1 MRPDEVPDA
10 EVQRQL
16 GHLYSL
22 FEELTMKV
30 YTYLSEIKLDRKEF
44 AVLVSSQPPS
54 WKIKRPR
61 KIPDVDF
68 QRIIDP
74 NTEFFQMFCI
84 VKRYVS
90 WHNYELL
97 EKIVNRFGNAD
108 LKLQMEK
115 YRTELGDFE
124 QHTSAEVL
132 KNIQFAI
139 AQPDSVAIF
148 AILPQHNLNQF
159 AVSDIRLL
167 KHKIAEKADLAQ
179 AAVSTYM
186 IVESSV
192 KIIFLIPN
200 ALAPYVMVS
209 ALAVS
214 PLLTSQGPL
223 PGDICKRAIYTMNT
237 EEVFCLMGVSDNGMI
252 AMKMLFIDTLA
263 VSLCT
268 SPSPIKYT
276 H

>member
-1 MRPDEVPDA
+1 MSIILVDCSVVMRPNEVPDPD
-10 EVQRQL
+10 VQRQL
-16 GHLYSL
+16 NHLYDL
-22 FEELTMKV
+22 FDDITMKV

-61 KIPDVDF
+61 QIPDVDF
-68 QRIIDP
+68 QRMIDP
-74 NTEFFQMFCI
+74 STEFYQMFCI

-90 WHNYELL
+90 WHNYELV
-97 EKIVNRFGNAD
+97 EKIVKRYGNSD

-115 YRTELGDFE
+115 YRAELADFE
-124 QHTSAEVL
+124 QHTSAEKL

-139 AQPDSVAIF
+139 PQPDSVTIF
-148 AILPQHNLNQF
+148 AILPQHNLNQLTGG
-159 AVSDIRLL
+159 DIRLL
-167 KHKIAEKADLAQ
+167 KHKMAEKADLEQ
-179 AAVSTYM
+179 AAVQTYM

-192 KIIFLIPN
+192 KIVFLIPN

-209 ALAVS
+209 SLAAS

-223 PGDICKRAIYTMNT
+223 PGDICKRAVYTLST
-237 EEVFCLMGVSDNGMI
+237 EEVFSLMGVSDNGMT
-252 AMKMLFIDTLA
+252 AMKTI
-263 VSLCT
+263 
-268 SPSPIKYT
+268 